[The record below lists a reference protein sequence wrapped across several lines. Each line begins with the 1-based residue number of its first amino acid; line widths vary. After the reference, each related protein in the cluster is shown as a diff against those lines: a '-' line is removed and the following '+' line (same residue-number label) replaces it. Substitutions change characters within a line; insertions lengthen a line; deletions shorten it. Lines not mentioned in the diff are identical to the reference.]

1 MSSLRSH
8 SHKMQKCFY
17 GRSRRGI
24 SYWTEFSDT
33 HKDKKF
39 GSCCH
44 ATMTRQSG
52 CTTFGSDS
60 APITTTWG
68 FLRFPG
74 NLMLAK
80 TSAASPGHVL
90 RSLCGCGSMSIL
102 AFCPFF
108 PPSLQSLHSA
118 PFPPS
123 LQSSVSSRRN
133 GNACAM
139 QCNRHN
145 SADLSRKEREQT
157 ISLCSGPQNKQAK
170 PTTAKRGGGSST
182 HQSARTRQDK
192 RRNAGGP
199 IATSPH
205 ETTALRMSGLRLL
218 TTPTRTTPCPV
229 KSPPCR
235 RAALTAANHETLPPE
250 PCHRHGATARH
261 LPRRPCPAS
270 SSNSSARP
278 AAQEAR
284 NDPSTRRP
292 AGQPHLLRRPPA
304 PQLRRPAHSASAT
317 AWPR

>member
-1 MSSLRSH
+1 
-8 SHKMQKCFY
+8 
-17 GRSRRGI
+17 
-24 SYWTEFSDT
+24 
-33 HKDKKF
+33 
-39 GSCCH
+39 
-44 ATMTRQSG
+44 
-52 CTTFGSDS
+52 
-60 APITTTWG
+60 
-68 FLRFPG
+68 
-74 NLMLAK
+74 MLAK

-157 ISLCSGPQNKQAK
+157 ICLCSGP
-170 PTTAKRGGGSST
+170 
-182 HQSARTRQDK
+182 QSARTRQDK

-235 RAALTAANHETLPPE
+235 AALTAANHETLPPE

-284 NDPSTRRP
+284 IDPSTRRP
-292 AGQPHLLRRPPA
+292 APATAAFTSPAAPAAAPCPLPGPLRFRHLLAAPKSEPRPCGSQWQWQSSARASFMASGRPECCARPPLHVSVPSA
-304 PQLRRPAHSASAT
+304 DRIHPLRRFPSLPLA
-317 AWPR
+317 PNY